1 MKTEAYLFGGV
12 AAFFLITGTG
22 YGWWSGREPAGT
34 AALAVAFL
42 MSALICFFFTQT
54 YRRRGPRPEDDRQGE
69 IADRVGP
76 LAFFPARSG
85 YPPVTAVGAALSA
98 LGIVFGLWLFLLGFG
113 VLAAG
118 VGGMVFQYV
127 HRGEEDDGL

>member
-12 AAFFLITGTG
+12 AAFFLVTAVA

-34 AALAVAFL
+34 AALAVAFA

-54 YRRRGPRPEDDRQGE
+54 YQRRGARPEDDREGE
-69 IADRVGP
+69 IAERAGP
-76 LAFFPARSG
+76 LDFFPARSA

-98 LGIVFGLWLFLLGFG
+98 LGIVFGLWLFLLGLG
-113 VLAAG
+113 TLAAG

-127 HRGEEDDGL
+127 HRGEDGESL